1 MPNNAT
7 IFYHQYIACLNAR
20 DWERLGEFVTDGVI
34 HNGRRLGVDGYR
46 AMLEE
51 NCRDIPD
58 LQFETNIVVADEG
71 HIASRIRFS
80 CAPSG
85 EFLGLPL
92 NGRRIVFYE
101 HAFYAL
107 VGGKIAEVFSVI
119 DKTGIEAQL
128 TF

>member
-1 MPNNAT
+1 M
-7 IFYHQYIACLNAR
+7 
-20 DWERLGEFVTDGVI
+20 
-34 HNGRRLGVDGYR
+34 
-46 AMLEE
+46 
-51 NCRDIPD
+51 
-58 LQFETNIVVADEG
+58 ADEG
-71 HIASRIRFS
+71 HIASRIRFD

-101 HAFYAL
+101 HAFYTL